1 VAAGSANAAVLLGGR
16 PTNAKLEVAFDQSH
30 LCTWGVHRTIDV
42 VDRVMARCTGIAVH
56 FASREASPSWQW
68 VRPSAYDAVVDTP
81 KVILSYDPP
90 GPEFAITEECQMPTI
105 KVTARLENAVPTPL
119 ATAHQWRV
127 HLVFTGANCKHSMNR
142 RIEHPEINASTQSN
156 TFTIPFT
163 LIRGGDLTIEVT
175 GRVGNSMV
183 IGRSQGLKVVGT
195 NPSTAALLRAA
206 IMTDAFKRLMRHES
220 GLQQFR
226 PAQCPYF
233 SRDNLGGVG
242 ICQITN
248 PRPTDDQVWSWKE
261 NLKRGLQLYKEKENV
276 ARAYPRRVREGATFK
291 ALVDEFNSDR
301 LAQST
306 PSAPLRAL
314 NIQLPDYTQDQ
325 LERDT
330 VRGFNGYAGD
340 GLHEYRVRLDA
351 NNKLFVNVDLGGL
364 NGTAEWERVT
374 AAARI
379 AVYQSKGLA
388 STRWGDPD
396 YVENVYRQASF

>member
-1 VAAGSANAAVLLGGR
+1 M
-16 PTNAKLEVAFDQSH
+16 PP
-30 LCTWGVHRTIDV
+30 
-42 VDRVMARCTGIAVH
+42 VDIPRI
-56 FASREASPSWQW
+56 
-68 VRPSAYDAVVDTP
+68 
-81 KVILSYDPP
+81 ILSYDPP

-105 KVTARLENAVPTPL
+105 KVTARLEKVG
-119 ATAHQWRV
+119 TAIPMPHQWKV
-127 HLVFTGANCKHSMNR
+127 NLAFSGASCKHSMNR
-142 RIEHPEINASTQSN
+142 RIEHPEINASTLTN

-163 LIRGGDLTIEVT
+163 QLRGGDLAIEVT
-175 GRVGNSMV
+175 VSTGNSIGGMV
-183 IGRSQGLKVVGT
+183 TGRSQGLKVIGS
-195 NPSTAALLRAA
+195 NPSTTALSRAA

-226 PAQCPYF
+226 PAPCPYF

-276 ARAYPRRVREGATFK
+276 ARSYPRRVREGATFK
-291 ALVDEFNSDR
+291 ALVDAYNKER
-301 LAQST
+301 IARGT
-306 PSAPLRAL
+306 AAAPLRPL
-314 NIQLPDYTQDQ
+314 NIQLPDYTQEQ

-351 NNKLFVNVDLGGL
+351 NNKLFVNVDSGGL

-374 AAARI
+374 AADRI
-379 AVYQSKGLA
+379 AVYQAKGLA
-388 STRWGDPD
+388 PTRWGDPD

>member
-1 VAAGSANAAVLLGGR
+1 
-16 PTNAKLEVAFDQSH
+16 
-30 LCTWGVHRTIDV
+30 
-42 VDRVMARCTGIAVH
+42 VDI
-56 FASREASPSWQW
+56 
-68 VRPSAYDAVVDTP
+68 P

-90 GPEFAITEECQMPTI
+90 GPEFSITEECKMPTI
-105 KVTARLENAVPTPL
+105 KVTARLENAGSATPMVMP
-119 ATAHQWRV
+119 HQWKV
-127 HLVFTGANCKHSMNR
+127 NLVFTGANCKHSMNR
-142 RIEHPEINASTQSN
+142 RIEHPEINASTLTN

-163 LIRGGDLTIEVT
+163 QIRGGDLTIEVT
-175 GRVGNSMV
+175 VRTGNSISMAT
-183 IGRSQGLKVVGT
+183 GRSQGLKVIGT

-276 ARAYPRRVREGATFK
+276 ARAYPRRMRESAIFK
-291 ALVDEFNSDR
+291 ALVEAYNKDR

-306 PSAPLRAL
+306 TAASLRAL
-314 NIQLPDYTQDQ
+314 NIQLPDYTQHQ

-351 NNKLFVNVDLGGL
+351 NNKLFVNVDPGGV

-374 AAARI
+374 AADRI
-379 AVYQSKGLA
+379 SVYQGKGLA
-388 STRWGDPD
+388 SSRWGDPD